1 MSAGEYDALAIQR
14 LTRRFGSHTAVDT
27 VDLNLPAGQFMAL
40 LGPSGCGKT
49 TLLRLIAGFEQ
60 VDAGFI
66 MIGGRTVVS
75 VCGAGMPPEQ
85 RRVGMVFQD
94 YALFPHLTVAQ
105 NIAYGLPRG
114 GGRDERVNELLNL
127 VGLTEAGRRMP
138 HELSGGQQQRV
149 ALARA
154 LAPRPA
160 LILLD
165 EPFSN
170 LDAGLRQAIRA
181 DVRAILR
188 REGATALFVT
198 HDQEEALSMADR
210 VAVMIGGRI
219 VQTAAPRV
227 LYEQPVNRDVAEF
240 VGAANFL
247 SGEADGDSV
256 LCALGRLPLRS
267 PLSGP
272 VVVLIRPEALIPH
285 EDRQAQHYVGE
296 RSYFGADV
304 RAEIQL
310 NDGSR
315 LHARFAPWHDLPA
328 GTPVSLRV
336 RGPVT
341 AFPRTG

>member
-1 MSAGEYDALAIQR
+1 MSARETAALSIQR
-14 LTRRFGSHTAVDT
+14 LTRRFGGHTAVDN
-27 VDLNLPAGQFMAL
+27 VDLLLPRGQFMAL

-75 VCGAGMPPEQ
+75 VCGAGMPPEE

-94 YALFPHLTVAQ
+94 YALFPHLSVAQ
-105 NIAYGLPRG
+105 NVAYGLPRG
-114 GGRDERVNELLNL
+114 GGREERVNELLQL
-127 VGLTEAGRRMP
+127 VGLADQGRKMP

-170 LDAGLRQAIRA
+170 LDAGLRQAVRA
-181 DVRAILR
+181 EVRAILR

-198 HDQEEALSMADR
+198 HDQEEALSMADE
-210 VAVMIGGRI
+210 VAVMIGGSI
-219 VQTAAPRV
+219 VQTAPPRI
-227 LYEQPVNRDVAEF
+227 LYEQPVSRDVAAF

-247 SGEADGDSV
+247 AGEAAGDSV
-256 LCALGRLPLRS
+256 LCALGRLPLRA
-267 PLSGP
+267 PQEGP
-272 VVVLIRPEALIPH
+272 VTVLIRPEAVVP
-285 EDRQAQHYVGE
+285 QHDDQSAHVVGE
-296 RSYFGADV
+296 RAYFGADV
-304 RAEIQL
+304 RAEVRL
-310 NDGSR
+310 ADGTL
-315 LHARFAPWHDLPA
+315 LHARFTPWQDLPA
-328 GTPVSLRV
+328 GTPVTLRV

-341 AFPRTG
+341 AFPRAR